1 MEEKIKDI
9 LEYYK
14 REKINKETATKL
26 LLNLHS
32 VTKRTFKCLGCKH
45 YDVKVINDKGGT
57 TRVCKVKENDIRIII
72 DLDAPNCVDYV
83 YGW

>member
-1 MEEKIKDI
+1 M
-9 LEYYK
+9 
-14 REKINKETATKL
+14 
-26 LLNLHS
+26 LNVKSDMNEVNNDSLHS

-57 TRVCKVKENDIRIII
+57 TRVCKVKENDIRTIV
-72 DLDAPNCVDYV
+72 DLDATNCTDYV